1 MKWGSSYVYACVR
14 ACAYEDQNLPRHSA
28 PVARLGP
35 LVAGGSLL
43 ILRKLLNSDQ
53 SKRKN
58 GRALKHTLI

>member
-1 MKWGSSYVYACVR
+1 MYMRACVR
-14 ACAYEDQNLPRHSA
+14 AYEDQNLARHSA

-53 SKRKN
+53 SKRIN